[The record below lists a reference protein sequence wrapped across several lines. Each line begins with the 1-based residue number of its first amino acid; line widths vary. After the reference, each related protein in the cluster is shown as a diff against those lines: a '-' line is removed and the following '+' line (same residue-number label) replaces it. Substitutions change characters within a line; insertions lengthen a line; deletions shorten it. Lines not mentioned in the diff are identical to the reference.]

1 MEVVAAGASLAVVV
15 AVLTRLNTEPEMLS
29 LLKQRYAELREVLGD
44 DPRWKPIKKQSIL
57 TGLVGGYSK
66 KNGAIGYNVNKGYEI
81 YICLAGDDVNSAM
94 HVLIH
99 ELAHL
104 SVSEYDHTVAFW
116 KNFKDL
122 KALAVGAGLYQEM
135 GKREY
140 CGESIR
146 D

>member
-1 MEVVAAGASLAVVV
+1 MEEVAAAVSLMVVV
-15 AVLTRLNTEPEMLS
+15 AFLVRVNTEPEMLG
-29 LLKQRYAELREVLGD
+29 LLKQKYSQLREVLGD
-44 DPRWKPIKKQSIL
+44 DPRWQPIKKQSIL
-57 TGLVGGYSK
+57 TGLIGGYSK

-122 KALAVGAGLYQEM
+122 KALAVGAGLYQEV
-135 GKREY
+135 GRREY